1 MDEGQTLSKEA
12 MSVLMDHVQS
22 IILACRAK
30 QSYLVL
36 VDGTEVGLCVR
47 VCVCVCAYMCVC
59 VGGR

>member
-1 MDEGQTLSKEA
+1 

-47 VCVCVCAYMCVC
+47 ACVRACMHAFVCVIVLSE
-59 VGGR
+59 